1 MHQNNITD
9 NVKRAMAKAMLDEVL
24 KKMDSGEVKTMTQ
37 EELLTCL
44 KQFATNLP
52 KDKLEQLISKESEYK
67 ELKQQFW
74 YSGNVLCADPS
85 LLLRAPVNP
94 DRDGFL
100 QLQQEYSSL
109 RSLLKDERYCSQI
122 WEDHN
127 NATSLMLS
135 ITKKQEYVGYCGI
148 KDLSKRPWEIA
159 IELLPKWTHQGI
171 GTAAITAMLDALCER
186 LGVVDFRVRIDPNN
200 IASQG
205 LFEKLGAKPNGISKF
220 ILHNE
225 EEIRQCEEE
234 NLHLIDDTLIAVAQK
249 FDVEPRKLL
258 SHVWEYT
265 LCWELHK

>member
-1 MHQNNITD
+1 MNQNNVTD

-24 KKMDSGEVKTMTQ
+24 RMMDSGESQTMTQ
-37 EELLTCL
+37 EELLACL

-52 KDKLEQLISKESEYK
+52 GDKREMIISEYAK
-67 ELKQQFW
+67 GKQLKKQFW
-74 YSGNVLCADPS
+74 GNGNVLCSGSS
-85 LLLRAPVNP
+85 LLLREPMDC

-127 NATSLMLS
+127 SDTALMLS
-135 ITKKQEYVGYCGI
+135 ITKNGRYVGYCGI
-148 KDLSKRPWEIA
+148 KDLSQKPWEIA
-159 IELLPKWTHQGI
+159 IELLPGWTHQGI
-171 GTAAITAMLDALCER
+171 GTVAITAMLDALSER
-186 LGVVDFRVRIDPNN
+186 LRVVDFRVRIDPNN

-225 EEIRQCEEE
+225 EEIWQCEEE
-234 NLHLIDDTLIAVAQK
+234 NLHLIDDTVISVAQK
-249 FDVEPRKLL
+249 FGVEPRKLL
-258 SHVWEYT
+258 SHVLEYT
-265 LCWELHK
+265 LCRELRK